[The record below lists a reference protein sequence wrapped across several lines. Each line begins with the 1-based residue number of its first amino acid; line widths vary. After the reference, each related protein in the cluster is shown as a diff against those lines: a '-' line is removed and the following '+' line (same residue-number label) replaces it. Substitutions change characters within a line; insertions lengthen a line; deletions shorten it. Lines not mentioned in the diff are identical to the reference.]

1 MRALKLAGRM
11 TGWLLLLLA
20 AAALGYEAMAALD
33 SGTWR
38 TRALGE
44 IWFAI
49 DVGSINLAQ
58 AVIQR
63 YLWPFLWEPVITS
76 VLLLPGWAVFGA
88 PGLVLARICR
98 ARKRRRRR
106 RRARSDFS

>member
-1 MRALKLAGRM
+1 MRALKLARRM
-11 TGWLLLLLA
+11 AGWLLLLLA
-20 AAALGYEAMAALD
+20 AAALGFEAMAALD

-38 TRALGE
+38 VRALGE

-49 DVGSINLAQ
+49 DVGSLNLAQ

-88 PGLVLARICR
+88 PGLVLALTGRT
-98 ARKRRRRR
+98 RRRRR